1 MNDKAGT
8 MGSGAMWGFA
18 IGSSVLAGVLS
29 FVLSSSG
36 LTWLLSLVVL
46 IAGGWAT
53 VFFTKASAGKGIL
66 AFLAG
71 AVVASIVAY
80 FGWKSMVA
88 GAMSEASGELTK
100 SLGGLA
106 KANAGA
112 NSAQVDA
119 QMAQASAALSGGL
132 GAMAGIM
139 ASVVTLIRTFLLG
152 MVGCFIGNSM
162 KKSATGGAAQAKAA

>member
-1 MNDKAGT
+1 MNDKSGT

-18 IGSSVLAGVLS
+18 VGSSVLAGVLS
-29 FVLSSSG
+29 FLSIGSG

-46 IAGGWAT
+46 VGGGWAT
-53 VFFTKASAGKGIL
+53 VFFTKASAGKGIVT
-66 AFLAG
+66 FLAG
-71 AVVASIVAY
+71 SVVAAIVAY
-80 FGWKSMVA
+80 LGWKSMVA

-100 SLGGLA
+100 SMGALA

-139 ASVVTLIRTFLLG
+139 AAVVTMIRTFLFG

-162 KKSATGGAAQAKAA
+162 KKSATGGAVAKAA